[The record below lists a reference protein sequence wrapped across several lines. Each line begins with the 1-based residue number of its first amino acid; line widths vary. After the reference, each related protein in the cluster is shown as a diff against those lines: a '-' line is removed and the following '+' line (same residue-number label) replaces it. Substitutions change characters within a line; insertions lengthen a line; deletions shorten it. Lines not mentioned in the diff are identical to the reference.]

1 MNPTWQPTPTMPR
14 IDLREYKPSGPHQLT
29 VRERDALREVL
40 PSLAIE
46 PAQGKSDA
54 YRLTPGSTVGALEI
68 GGLSVLIRPKISM
81 PQLLSLACYAMGDF
95 KSRERRWFD
104 FQEQPALPDTLALAL
119 AAAARRAFAR
129 GLLHGY
135 LMHEEA
141 LPTVRGRIRFD
152 DQLRHRFG
160 LPLPIEVRYD
170 EFTDDILA
178 NRLVKAAVARLGGMR
193 LRSPKARR
201 ELGRLAGLL
210 DNVSLVAFPPNNLP
224 RVSFDRL
231 NQHYHDVVG
240 LSRLILRHS
249 AFQSSRGTVRAAG
262 FLINMNMLFQEFVTR
277 ALRDELGVSD
287 RVLRSDQNLPRR
299 ITLAMQGRLPI
310 KPDLSWWDGGVCT
323 FVGDAKYKNVGG
335 ERAPS
340 ADLYQLLAYAT
351 ALDLPGGL
359 LVYAQGEADS
369 ADYEVRHAGK
379 RLEVTALDL
388 DGTLDDVLA
397 SVRRLAQRVHALRR
411 RAHHLNRAA

>member
-1 MNPTWQPTPTMPR
+1 MRR
-14 IDLREYKPSGPHQLT
+14 INLREYKPSQPYPLSVQ
-29 VRERDALREVL
+29 ERDALGDSPL
-40 PSLAIE
+40 SLTIE
-46 PAQGKSDA
+46 PALGKSDA
-54 YRLTPGSTVGALEI
+54 YTLTPGSTVGALEI
-68 GGLSVLIRPKISM
+68 GGLSVLIQPKIGI
-81 PQLLSLACYAMGDF
+81 PQLLSLACYAMGMF
-95 KSRERRWFD
+95 KHQDRRWFD
-104 FQEQPALPDTLALAL
+104 FEEQPALPDTLALAL

-135 LMHEEA
+135 LTHEEA

-152 DQLRHRFG
+152 DQLRRRFG
-160 LPLPIEVRYD
+160 LPLPVEVRYD

-201 ELGRLAGLL
+201 DLGRIAGLL
-210 DNVSLVAFPPNNLP
+210 DNVSLVAFPPNSLP
-224 RVSFDRL
+224 QVSFDRL
-231 NQHYHDVVG
+231 NQHYRDVVG

-262 FLINMNMLFQEFVTR
+262 FLIDMNTLFQEFVTQ
-277 ALRDELGVSD
+277 ALRDELRVSE
-287 RVLRSDQNLPRR
+287 RVLRSDQDLPHR

-323 FVGDAKYKNVGG
+323 FVGDAKYKRTQVRSVPN
-335 ERAPS
+335 

-369 ADYEVRHAGK
+369 SKYEVRHAGK
-379 RLEVTALDL
+379 RLEVAALDL
-388 DGTLDDVLA
+388 DGTLDEVLA
-397 SVRRLAQRVHALRR
+397 SVKRLAQRVHALRDQAR
-411 RAHHLNRAA
+411 HLNRAA

>member
-68 GGLSVLIRPKISM
+68 GGLSVLVRPKIRI
-81 PQLLSLACYAMGDF
+81 PQLLSLACYAMGVF
-95 KSRERRWFD
+95 KSQQRCWFD
-104 FQEQPALPDTLALAL
+104 FEEQPALPDTLALAL

-135 LMHEEA
+135 LTHEEA

-160 LPLPIEVRYD
+160 LPLPVEVRYD

-201 ELGRLAGLL
+201 DLGRVAGLL
-210 DNVSLVAFPPNNLP
+210 DTVSLVAFPPNNLP
-224 RVSFDRL
+224 QVSFDRL
-231 NQHYHDVVG
+231 NQHYRDVVG

-249 AFQSSRGTVRAAG
+249 AIPVQPRDRARRR
-262 FLINMNMLFQEFVTR
+262 VP
-277 ALRDELGVSD
+277 D
-287 RVLRSDQNLPRR
+287 RH
-299 ITLAMQGRLPI
+299 
-310 KPDLSWWDGGVCT
+310 
-323 FVGDAKYKNVGG
+323 
-335 ERAPS
+335 E
-340 ADLYQLLAYAT
+340 
-351 ALDLPGGL
+351 
-359 LVYAQGEADS
+359 
-369 ADYEVRHAGK
+369 
-379 RLEVTALDL
+379 
-388 DGTLDDVLA
+388 
-397 SVRRLAQRVHALRR
+397 HALSRSS
-411 RAHHLNRAA
+411 

>member
-1 MNPTWQPTPTMPR
+1 MRQ
-14 IDLREYKPSGPHQLT
+14 IDLCEYEASGPHTLLVQ
-29 VRERDALREVL
+29 ERDELRHAL
-40 PSLAIE
+40 PSLTIE
-46 PAQGKSDA
+46 PAQGERDA

-68 GGLSVLIRPKISM
+68 SGLSVLIQPKISI
-81 PQLLSLACYAMGDF
+81 PQLLSLACYAMGIF
-95 KSRERRWFD
+95 RSEERRRFD

-135 LMHEEA
+135 LTHEEA

-160 LPLPIEVRYD
+160 LPLPVEVRYD

-201 ELGRLAGLL
+201 DLGRIAGVL

-224 RVSFDRL
+224 QVSFDRL
-231 NQHYHDVVG
+231 NQHYRDVVG

-262 FLINMNMLFQEFVTR
+262 FLIDMNTLFQEFVAQ
-277 ALRDELGVSD
+277 ALREELNVSE
-287 RVLRSDQNLPRR
+287 RVLRSEQDLPLD
-299 ITLAMQGRLPI
+299 TQGRARI
-310 KPDLSWWDGGVCT
+310 KPDLTWWDGEVCT
-323 FVGDAKYKNVGG
+323 FVGDAKYKNVSGD
-335 ERAPS
+335 RAPS
-340 ADLYQLLAYAT
+340 ADLYQLLAYTT

-359 LVYAQGEADS
+359 LVYAQGETSS
-369 ADYEVRHAGK
+369 AQYQVRHADK
-379 RLEVTALDL
+379 LLVVAALDL

-397 SVRRLAQRVHALRR
+397 SVRRLAQRVHALCSQ
-411 RAHHLNRAA
+411 AHHLNRAA

>member
-1 MNPTWQPTPTMPR
+1 MRQL
-14 IDLREYKPSGPHQLT
+14 DLREYEASEPYRLSVP
-29 VRERDALREVL
+29 ERDALRDIL
-40 PSLAIE
+40 PSLTIE
-46 PAQGKSDA
+46 PAQGERDA
-54 YRLTPGSTVGALEI
+54 YKLTSGSTVGALVI
-68 GGLSVLIRPKISM
+68 GGLSVLIRPKISI

-135 LMHEEA
+135 LAHEEA

-160 LPLPIEVRYD
+160 LPLPVEVRYD

-193 LRSPKARR
+193 LRLPKARR
-201 ELGRLAGLL
+201 DLGRIAGLL

-224 RVSFDRL
+224 QVSFDRL
-231 NQHYHDVVG
+231 NQHYRDVVG

-262 FLINMNMLFQEFVTR
+262 FLIDMNKLFQEFVAQ
-277 ALRDELGVSD
+277 ALREELNVSE
-287 RVLRSDQNLPRR
+287 RVLRSEQDLPLD
-299 ITLAMQGRLPI
+299 TQGRARI
-310 KPDLSWWDGGVCT
+310 KPDLSWWDGEVCT
-323 FVGDAKYKNVGG
+323 FVGDAKYKNVSG

-340 ADLYQLLAYAT
+340 ADLYQLLAYTT

-359 LVYAQGEADS
+359 LVYAQGETSS
-369 ADYEVRHAGK
+369 AQYQVRHADK
-379 RLEVTALDL
+379 LLVVAALDL

-397 SVRRLAQRVHALRR
+397 SVQHLAQRVHALRNQ
-411 RAHHLNRAA
+411 AHHLNRAA

>member
-1 MNPTWQPTPTMPR
+1 MRQL
-14 IDLREYKPSGPHQLT
+14 DLREYEASEPYRLSVP
-29 VRERDALREVL
+29 ERDALRDIL
-40 PSLAIE
+40 PSLTIE
-46 PAQGKSDA
+46 PAQGERDA
-54 YRLTPGSTVGALEI
+54 YKLTSGSTVGALEI
-68 GGLSVLIRPKISM
+68 GGLSVLIRPKISI

-135 LMHEEA
+135 LAHEEA

-160 LPLPIEVRYD
+160 LPLPVEVRYD

-201 ELGRLAGLL
+201 DLGRVAGLL

-224 RVSFDRL
+224 QVSFDRL
-231 NQHYHDVVG
+231 NQHYRDVVG

-249 AFQSSRGTVRAAG
+249 AFQSSRGTARAAG
-262 FLINMNMLFQEFVTR
+262 FLIDMNTLFQEFVAQ
-277 ALRDELGVSD
+277 ALREELNVSE
-287 RVLRSDQNLPRR
+287 RVLRSEQDLPLD
-299 ITLAMQGRLPI
+299 TQGRARI
-310 KPDLSWWDGGVCT
+310 KPDLSWWDGEVCT
-323 FVGDAKYKNVGG
+323 FVGDAKYKNVSG

-340 ADLYQLLAYAT
+340 ADLYQLLAYTT

-359 LVYAQGEADS
+359 LVYAQGETSS
-369 ADYEVRHAGK
+369 AQYQVRHADK
-379 RLEVTALDL
+379 LLVVAALDL

-397 SVRRLAQRVHALRR
+397 SVQHLAQRVHALRNQ
-411 RAHHLNRAA
+411 AHHLNRAA